1 MGLYRLCLCF
11 ALRIGLFETV
21 TGRLSLNV
29 SLVLTQPF
37 GICYFFVFLLHFYLI
52 VFDMSIT
59 MLMLVTLEAFH
70 MRCLKS
76 IFGIH
81 WWYKI
86 THVEICHKA
95 ADIDSVLILRR
106 VYDEGVGLRSYELH
120 ALPMQRSCLCSK
132 SRDISRPP

>member
-1 MGLYRLCLCF
+1 
-11 ALRIGLFETV
+11 
-21 TGRLSLNV
+21 
-29 SLVLTQPF
+29 
-37 GICYFFVFLLHFYLI
+37 
-52 VFDMSIT
+52 
-59 MLMLVTLEAFH
+59 MLVTLEAFH

-86 THVEICHKA
+86 THVEIRHKA

-132 SRDISRPP
+132 SRDISRPPLGEGGGYTPRLSEHTPPV